1 MYCKNYVGRET
12 LHQMSM
18 PFSLKKGENL
28 YLSFENEIWETVS
41 VIDLHSGYV
50 CRRNLSDRQ
59 FYETKPD

>member
-1 MYCKNYVGRET
+1 
-12 LHQMSM
+12 MSM

-41 VIDLHSGYV
+41 VINLHSGYV